1 MCRTFLGVRESIK
14 NEILPTTAQLNIFLL
29 LSHPFLFLLLFS
41 YSFFTI
47 IPFVYIYGSDSAR
60 KMKND
65 FSLWS
70 SQLDSCS
77 RNHFKIGRIL
87 TIPSYWCSHWKQIIL
102 QILLSQKPASE
113 LAGQFYL
120 YVQACKRHQLWLPH
134 GPIIPVDDHITP
146 HKTNQ
151 LSDFLSQEYKYEI
164 NYLIPSFSW
173 LTSGLLWIFLC
184 PHSSVVLVPLWQKVQ
199 SCQ

>member
-1 MCRTFLGVRESIK
+1 MDQTLLEKWKMYFSAMEQ
-14 NEILPTTAQLNIFLL
+14 PTGQLQQKSFQNWT
-29 LSHPFLFLLLFS
+29 HPHNFPH
-41 YSFFTI
+41 TGA
-47 IPFVYIYGSDSAR
+47 P
-60 KMKND
+60 
-65 FSLWS
+65 
-70 SQLDSCS
+70 
-77 RNHFKIGRIL
+77 
-87 TIPSYWCSHWKQIIL
+87 HWKQIIL

-173 LTSGLLWIFLC
+173 LTSGLLWIFLH
-184 PHSSVVLVPLWQKVQ
+184 PNASVVLVPLWQKVQ